1 VVSASLMPEHT
12 QITSSAAARL
22 LLSPDA
28 RITCPHCDHEFAL
41 ADGFARKALES
52 VEEASAH
59 ALAALREHERLSIER
74 QARKFAQES
83 DAAHAKALAEV
94 RSLTALAF
102 TPQLDALKAQLAD
115 ERQGFAQRL
124 AEQSERVQS
133 LQSEQLAL
141 REERQR
147 LLDAKQEL
155 VLEVQRQV
163 DARVAEREVLIRSQE
178 QQ

>member
-1 VVSASLMPEHT
+1 
-12 QITSSAAARL
+12 
-22 LLSPDA
+22 
-28 RITCPHCDHEFAL
+28 
-41 ADGFARKALES
+41 
-52 VEEASAH
+52 
-59 ALAALREHERLSIER
+59 
-74 QARKFAQES
+74 
-83 DAAHAKALAEV
+83 
-94 RSLTALAF
+94 LTALAF